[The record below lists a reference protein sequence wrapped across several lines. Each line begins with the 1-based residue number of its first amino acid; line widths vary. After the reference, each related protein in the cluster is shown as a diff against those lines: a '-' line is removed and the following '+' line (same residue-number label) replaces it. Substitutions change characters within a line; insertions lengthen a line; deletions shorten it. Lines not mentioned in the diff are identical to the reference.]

1 VQLKHHRR
9 QIQELEKQGYRDFL
23 ERDKEA
29 MEREKQLAVER
40 EMNMRVI
47 RAMEQQTL
55 IDMKERAKLEAR

>member
-1 VQLKHHRR
+1 MQLKHHRR

-47 RAMEQQTL
+47 RAMEQ
-55 IDMKERAKLEAR
+55 